1 MAMAESPYTSASPS
15 VAVGS
20 VKPSP
25 ERDAQSCR
33 EGAVR
38 IPISSGRLRIDSLIA
53 ASRFSKRIRPLA
65 VRRSPFESQVQIDT
79 QHTPETDS
87 KGLESLLYTCVP
99 ARQDILEVAVLITN
113 R

>member
-25 ERDAQSCR
+25 EGDAQSCR
-33 EGAVR
+33 GGAVR
-38 IPISSGRLRIDSLIA
+38 IRISISSGRLRIDSLIP

-79 QHTPETDS
+79 KHTPETDS
-87 KGLESLLYTCVP
+87 KGLEGLLYTCVP
-99 ARQDILEVAVLITN
+99 ARQDIL
-113 R
+113 

>member
-1 MAMAESPYTSASPS
+1 PYTSASPS

-25 ERDAQSCR
+25 EGDAQSCR
-33 EGAVR
+33 GGAVR
-38 IPISSGRLRIDSLIA
+38 IRISISISSGRLRIDSLIP

-65 VRRSPFESQVQIDT
+65 VRRSPLESQVQIDT
-79 QHTPETDS
+79 KHTPETDS
-87 KGLESLLYTCVP
+87 KGQESLLYTRVS
-99 ARQDILEVAVLITN
+99 ARQDILAVAGLVAN